1 MNTNVRWISSSER
14 LRRGFALCALA
25 ALVGCGGEDGG
36 TSASAVSAQP
46 SASPQ
51 PQAGPTPPAA
61 TAPAATASAATAP
74 AATVPAAAAS
84 ASCRLDPPGGVVVV
98 ADRRAP
104 RVLVGDTHAVILH
117 EARRSPAPCHGS
129 PDATIIPVPVTAEF
143 SPVPTPLPCAVPEED
158 ASGRMMQN
166 GRLERVAGVPVFLGC
181 GCDPLDPVV
190 GCSCAARV
198 PPGAFGGRYFSM
210 GSSHTSTGGLGVD
223 LAVDGEWAYLVADM
237 DDTGNG
243 RRGIFGQRI
252 HLTEPA
258 NDRAHWRLVAP
269 EPSSAT
275 RHGLRIEIVEN
286 LPDRTVILYG
296 SEGAPRATRVVM
308 GPDGVRQ
315 GGGESVDWPAAPA
328 PAVSVM
334 SARDGRRAPPY
345 VRLVVDGQARPIAG
359 VDDTVGAFSPALI
372 EIAGVQLL
380 FWSEGM
386 GETTRVY
393 GAPLDVANATIGPR
407 FTVTHGDVESGDVAA
422 DVFAGRAV
430 VTWSQREGAGNAVR
444 AANVVCGS

>member
-1 MNTNVRWISSSER
+1 MNTMFRRILRSER
-14 LRRGFALCALA
+14 LRAGLALCALA
-25 ALVGCGGEDGG
+25 ALAGCGGEDGG
-36 TSASAVSAQP
+36 TSASAVSAQT

-51 PQAGPTPPAA
+51 PQANPTPPPA
-61 TAPAATASAATAP
+61 TAPAAAQAP
-74 AATVPAAAAS
+74 AVPAAAAS
-84 ASCRLDPPGGVVVV
+84 TSCRLDPPGGVVVV

-117 EARRSPAPCHGS
+117 EARRSPSPCHGS
-129 PDATIIPVPVTAEF
+129 PDATIIPVPVTAGL
-143 SPVPTPLPCAVPEED
+143 SPARTPAPCEVMED
-158 ASGRMMQN
+158 DTSGRMAQN
-166 GRLERVAGVPVFLGC
+166 GRLERVGSVPVFLGC
-181 GCDPLDPVV
+181 QCDPDPTN
-190 GCSCAARV
+190 GCSCSAQV
-198 PPGAFGGRYFSM
+198 PPGAFGGRTFGMY
-210 GSSHTSTGGLGVD
+210 SSHTSTGGLGVD

-258 NDRAHWRLVAP
+258 ADRAHWRQVGP
-269 EPSSAT
+269 EPSAAT

-296 SEGAPRATRVVM
+296 PESAPRATRVVM

-315 GGGESVDWPAAPA
+315 GSGESVDWPAAPA

-345 VRLVVDGQARPIAG
+345 VRLVVDGQARPITG
-359 VDDTVGAFSPALI
+359 VNDTVGAFSPALI
-372 EIAGVQLL
+372 EVAGVQLL

-393 GAPLDVANATIGPR
+393 GAPLDVANATVGPR

-422 DVFAGRAV
+422 DVFGGRAV